1 MPSEIV
7 PRLSVL
13 PSLRRESGF
22 RGRTAL
28 RGLPRAE
35 RGEVRDLVPFVRS
48 YSLVREKK
56 NKGWGSV
63 WKPVLRLFQGAV
75 DAFWASTAPSVSAE
89 GSVLRYDR
97 VELGHLAES
106 AIRDQRGEL
115 AAETFPSAMWM
126 WSKI

>member
-35 RGEVRDLVPFVRS
+35 RGEVRDLARS
-48 YSLVREKK
+48 
-56 NKGWGSV
+56 
-63 WKPVLRLFQGAV
+63 P
-75 DAFWASTAPSVSAE
+75 
-89 GSVLRYDR
+89 
-97 VELGHLAES
+97 
-106 AIRDQRGEL
+106 
-115 AAETFPSAMWM
+115 
-126 WSKI
+126 